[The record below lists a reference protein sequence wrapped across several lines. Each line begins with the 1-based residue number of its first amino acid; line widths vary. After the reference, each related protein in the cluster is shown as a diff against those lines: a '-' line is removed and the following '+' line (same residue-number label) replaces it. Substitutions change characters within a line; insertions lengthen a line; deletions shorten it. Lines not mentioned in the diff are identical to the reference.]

1 MLNAENPDLSAFAR
15 RGGRLVMFSGTA
27 DSIVPYHATLDYY
40 ERCAAEAGS
49 PEKLQEFFVYYLVSG
64 MEHGINGVT
73 DPFSLLVNWCEKGV
87 RPGEIRLKRQYGEE
101 TVDIPLY
108 PYPQK
113 TGYTPERGFFPEP
126 AVRGAAPVAPRYRP
140 EAAE

>member
-1 MLNAENPDLSAFAR
+1 
-15 RGGRLVMFSGTA
+15 
-27 DSIVPYHATLDYY
+27 
-40 ERCAAEAGS
+40 
-49 PEKLQEFFVYYLVSG
+49 

-101 TVDIPLY
+101 TVDIPFY

-113 TGYTPERGFFPEP
+113 TGYAPERGFFPEP